1 MKSALKNGWLKRKWI
16 KLEKREHDVNTFEER
31 HARLGK
37 ELNHITRS
45 PEDKKEARG
54 ARESEGRLIMERAES
69 GAEAERRKE
78 GKSERH

>member
-1 MKSALKNGWLKRKWI
+1 M
-16 KLEKREHDVNTFEER
+16 EKREHDVNTFEER

-54 ARESEGRLIMERAES
+54 GERKRRKVNHGASRKRSGGREK
-69 GAEAERRKE
+69 ERRKE
-78 GKSERH
+78 RTALSG